1 MPLVNVLAFVFGFL
15 YFSGILCF
23 SNIYEGV
30 RMDSFLMLAQC
41 APQQSQA
48 QGGSSIMFLVMMIAL
63 IGIMYFIVYRPQMKA
78 RKKLEASIREIKKG
92 DRVLVSGGFYGTII
106 GTSETSAILEIDKE
120 KGVKIEINKSMIA
133 QVMPKE

>member
-1 MPLVNVLAFVFGFL
+1 
-15 YFSGILCF
+15 
-23 SNIYEGV
+23 
-30 RMDSFLMLAQC
+30 MDTLGMLAQC
-41 APQQSQA
+41 VPQQGQA
-48 QGGSSIMFLVMMIAL
+48 QGGGGSLMFLVMMIAL

-106 GTSETSAILEIDKE
+106 GTGETSAILEIDKE